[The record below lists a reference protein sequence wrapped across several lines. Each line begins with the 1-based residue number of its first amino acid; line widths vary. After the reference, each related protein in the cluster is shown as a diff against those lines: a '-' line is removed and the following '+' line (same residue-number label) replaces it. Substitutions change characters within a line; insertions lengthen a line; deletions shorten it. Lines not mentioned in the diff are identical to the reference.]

1 MIRTV
6 LHGAD
11 FHLDSPFSGLS
22 PEQAARRRQEQRG
35 LLDRLVTLANE
46 EKADVVLLSGD
57 LLDGDNLYRE
67 TAQTLARTLGSI
79 LCPVMIAAGNH
90 DYLRGGRG
98 YDLIQWP
105 ENVHIF
111 TPEMEKICLPEKK
124 IVVYGRSFVSA
135 YMAESPLNGL
145 NVEEDDSWLKL
156 MCVHGD
162 VGGQNTYGPITL
174 QQIEESGL
182 DYLALGHV
190 HRFDGLKKQGRTWW
204 AYPGSPEGRGFDETG
219 EKGVLIL
226 QAEPGQVSSRFVSLA
241 HHKYEWIRVD
251 VSGKEPL
258 QAVMEVLPGNTEQDI
273 YRIELVGSCAC
284 VDLPAMQRNLA
295 PKFYSLTIR
304 DHTRLP
310 VDLWEKREEDSLTGL
325 FLRCMWDKCQ
335 KEPENECYQLAVR
348 FGLAAL
354 ENGEDVAL

>member
-1 MIRTV
+1 MVRTV

-46 EKADVVLLSGD
+46 AKADVVLLSGD

-67 TAQTLARTLGSI
+67 TAQAFARTLGSI
-79 LCPVMIAAGNH
+79 LCPVLIAAGNH
-90 DYLRGGRG
+90 DYLCAGKD

-124 IVVYGRSFVSA
+124 IVVYGRSFA
-135 YMAESPLNGL
+135 HPYMEKSPLNGL

-156 MCVHGD
+156 MCVHGN
-162 VGGQNTYGPITL
+162 VGGQDTYGPITL
-174 QQIEESGL
+174 REIEESGL
-182 DYLALGHV
+182 DYLALGHI

-204 AYPGSPEGRGFDETG
+204 AYPGCPEGRGFDETG
-219 EKGVLIL
+219 EKGVLML
-226 QAEPGQVSSRFVSLA
+226 QAEPGRVSARFVSLA

-251 VSGKEPL
+251 VSGKDPL
-258 QAVMEVLPGNTEQDI
+258 QAVLEALPGNTAQDI
-273 YRIELVGSCAC
+273 YRVDLVGSCAF
-284 VDLPAMQRNLA
+284 VDITGMQRSLEHS
-295 PKFYSLTIR
+295 FYALTIR
-304 DHTRLP
+304 DYTRLP
-310 VDLWEKREEDSLTGL
+310 EDLWEKQEEDSLTGL
-325 FLRCMWDKCQ
+325 FLRCMWEKCQ